1 MKSSFP
7 SLLAMVAAASIGVYA
22 RAAAQPATAPRPG
35 ARAWTLPRTP
45 WGAPDLQGV
54 WNYGTMTPLERPP
67 QWAGKEVLTLAEAA
81 AYEKQTVERRADNTG
96 VTAGPDWWE
105 LENNVLKNRRTSL
118 VVDPADGRL
127 PPTTTEYQARVA
139 AGRGRGR
146 GGAPIQGP
154 ENLTLQ
160 DRCIA
165 WPAASPPYQPTVYN
179 NNVQIV
185 QTPNY
190 VVLLSEMIH
199 TARILRTDGSAHGAL
214 PSLYGDSRGRWDGN
228 TLVVD
233 TINFNGRL
241 NFRGTGEDLHLIER
255 FTRTGADTLEYHY
268 TVDDSHV
275 WTGPWTVR
283 LDMTRI
289 DGPIHEFAC
298 HEGNAISVIGSLKG
312 ARLAEQE
319 AGARPPQ

>member
-7 SLLAMVAAASIGVYA
+7 SLLAMVAAASMGVYA

-35 ARAWTLPRTP
+35 ARASTLPRTP

-67 QWAGKEVLTLAEAA
+67 QWAGKEVLTLAEAEA
-81 AYEKQTVERRADNTG
+81 FEKQTVERRADNTS

-127 PPTTTEYQARVA
+127 PPTTAEYQARVA

-199 TARILRTDGSAHGAL
+199 TARIVRTDGSAHGAMR
-214 PSLYGDSRGRWDGN
+214 SLYGDSRGRWDGN

-275 WTGPWTVR
+275 WTRPWTVR

-289 DGPIHEFAC
+289 DGPVHEFAC

-319 AGARPPQ
+319 AGARP

>member
-7 SLLAMVAAASIGVYA
+7 SLLAMVAAASMGVYA

-35 ARAWTLPRTP
+35 ARASTLPRTP

-67 QWAGKEVLTLAEAA
+67 QWAGKEVLTLAEAEA
-81 AYEKQTVERRADNTG
+81 FEKQTVERRADNTS

-199 TARILRTDGSAHGAL
+199 TARIVRTDGSAHGAL
-214 PSLYGDSRGRWDGN
+214 RSLYGDSRGRWDGN
-228 TLVVD
+228 TLIVD

-275 WTGPWTVR
+275 WTRPWTVR

-289 DGPIHEFAC
+289 DGPVHEFAC

-319 AGARPPQ
+319 PGARQ

>member
-1 MKSSFP
+1 
-7 SLLAMVAAASIGVYA
+7 
-22 RAAAQPATAPRPG
+22 
-35 ARAWTLPRTP
+35 
-45 WGAPDLQGV
+45 
-54 WNYGTMTPLERPP
+54 
-67 QWAGKEVLTLAEAA
+67 
-81 AYEKQTVERRADNTG
+81 
-96 VTAGPDWWE
+96 

-118 VVDPADGRL
+118 VVTRPTAASAHDGRVS
-127 PPTTTEYQARVA
+127 ARVA
-139 AGRGRGR
+139 AGRRPA
-146 GGAPIQGP
+146 APLFRVR
-154 ENLTLQ
+154 EATLQ

-199 TARILRTDGSAHGAL
+199 TARIVRTDGSAHGAMR
-214 PSLYGDSRGRWDGN
+214 SLYGDSRGRWDGN

-268 TVDDSHV
+268 TVDDRMSDQS
-275 WTGPWTVR
+275 WTVR

-289 DGPIHEFAC
+289 DGPIRVRVPRRQRDQRDRLTEGRAARGAGPAPANETSVAFSETSIVVQALQACFAPHC
-298 HEGNAISVIGSLKG
+298 RRRSSHT
-312 ARLAEQE
+312 Q
-319 AGARPPQ
+319 